1 MSHLIFQHFSP
12 IWKELVTANSVD
24 ETKSAIVHICE
35 TLGAFRVSWTDRHF
49 NLGDKGSVPVL
60 RHRHNH
66 GCLDR
71 ETDEMLTERY
81 IDSPLPPPDYRDP
94 DNYYGR
100 ALRQDHLLR
109 HSAMPGDNR
118 HFHDR
123 LLENYRTIAGWDVKE
138 LILVPLP
145 GLDLQDHLSTVNFIL
160 DHSPEAKMEE
170 SFRLAAKMLR
180 TAWNQEHVN
189 RITPPIRLTQ
199 KEWRVATWAIAG
211 KTLEEISIIT
221 SIPART
227 VRHYLYSVRDR
238 YGYATVQ
245 QMLIR
250 VAKDYNIDP

>member
-1 MSHLIFQHFSP
+1 MSYPIFQHFSP
-12 IWKELVTANSVD
+12 IWKELVTANTVD

-35 TLGAFRVSWTDRHF
+35 TLGALRVSWTDRHF
-49 NLGDKGSVPVL
+49 NLGDKGSMSVV
-60 RHRHNH
+60 RHHHNH
-66 GCLDR
+66 ACLDK
-71 ETDEMLTERY
+71 ETDEMLVEHY
-81 IDSPLPPPDYRDP
+81 IDSPLPPPDYRNP

-100 ALRQDHLLR
+100 ALRKDNLLR
-109 HSAMPGDNR
+109 HTLMPTDNR

-123 LLENYRTIAGWDVKE
+123 LLYNYQSMAHWNVKE
-138 LILVPLP
+138 MILVPLP
-145 GLDLQDHLSTVNFIL
+145 GLDLQDNISTVNFVL
-160 DHSPEAKMEE
+160 DNVPEPGMEE
-170 SFRLAAKMLR
+170 SFRLASQMLR
-180 TAWNQEHVN
+180 TAWNLNHTQRVK
-189 RITPPIRLTQ
+189 RSVQLSQ